1 MKKYFSL
8 AFGIAILFSGFW
20 GVAFAQTADSI
31 SWIPQQGISG
41 RDWHCISFS
50 DKDHGC
56 VGGEWGQISE
66 TTDGGQSWGFPPV
79 VTPTD
84 VIKDLIFLNNQVG
97 FAVGIS
103 NNEGLI
109 IKTTD
114 GGQNWNLAHNR
125 IPNVLFTSV
134 SFVDENN
141 GWAASYPNGKVYH
154 TTNGGGIW
162 TEDSTGTGELY
173 GCCFWNTK
181 TGVVVGYDGKILRTT
196 DGGTTWKQ
204 RSAFTAREFNNVGF
218 IDSTTGWAVGE
229 NGSDNGIISKTTD
242 SGITWTVLDT
252 INDAALYDVQFI
264 DKNTGWTVGGSPSN
278 LGAAIYYTTDGG
290 NNWVL
295 QKRDTSA
302 YFFESISIVD
312 SQHGWVAGNSGSI
325 LTMKTAATTSV
336 SVTVHKPVGFELEQ
350 NYPNP
355 FNPST
360 TIEYSIPQQSFV
372 TLKVYDLLGREVA
385 SLVNKELQ
393 SGSYKTQLNAS
404 NLASGV
410 YLYRLNVNGIT
421 QTRKLT
427 VMK

>member
-1 MKKYFSL
+1 MKKYFTL
-8 AFGIAILFSGFW
+8 AFGIALLFSGFW
-20 GVAFAQTADSI
+20 GVTFAQTADSI
-31 SWIPQQGISG
+31 SWIPEQGISG

-66 TTDGGQSWGFPPV
+66 TTDGGQAWGIPPV

-84 VIKDLIFLNNQVG
+84 VIKDLFFLNNQVG

-109 IKTTD
+109 VKTTD
-114 GGQNWNLAHNR
+114 GGKSWNLAHDR
-125 IPNVLFTSV
+125 VPNILFTSV

-141 GWAASYPNGKVYH
+141 GWVASYPNGKVYH
-154 TTNGGGIW
+154 TTDGGGTW
-162 TEDSTGTGELY
+162 TEQSTGTGDLY
-173 GCCFWNTK
+173 GCCFLNAT

-196 DGGTTWKQ
+196 DGGSTWKQ
-204 RSAFTAREFNNVGF
+204 SSAFTTREFNSVTF
-218 IDSTTGWAVGE
+218 TDSTTGWAVGE
-229 NGSDNGIISKTTD
+229 NGNDNGIISKTTD
-242 SGITWTVLDT
+242 GGITWTVLDT
-252 INDAALYDVQFI
+252 INDAALYDVKFI

-278 LGAAIYYTTDGG
+278 LGAAIYYTTNGG

-325 LTMKTAATTSV
+325 LTMKTAAATSV
-336 SVTVHKPVGFELEQ
+336 RVNAHQPVGFGLEQ

-360 TIEYSIPQQSFV
+360 TIEFSIPQQSFV

-385 SLVNKELQ
+385 SLVNEELKA
-393 SGSYKTQLNAS
+393 GSYKTEFNGI
-404 NLASGV
+404 NLTSGL
-410 YLYRLNVNGIT
+410 YFYRLKTNGFT
-421 QTRKLT
+421 QTKKFIL
-427 VMK
+427 MK